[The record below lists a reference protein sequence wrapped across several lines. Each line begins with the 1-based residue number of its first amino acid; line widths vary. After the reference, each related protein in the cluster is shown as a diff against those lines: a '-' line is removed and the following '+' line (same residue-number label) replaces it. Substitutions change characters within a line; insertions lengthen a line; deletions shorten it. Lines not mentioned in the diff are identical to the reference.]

1 MPAAPYAREV
11 VTAGLSTRDTI
22 LLVAQRRFADHGFA
36 GTSLAEIADD
46 VGIRTPS
53 LFHHFPSKTAL
64 YRAVLLDAFDD
75 WLVIMDESITVPDEG
90 WPQVERVLRTAFRFF
105 EERPDFVR
113 LARWEALEGGPILVE
128 ELASVLRPLFER
140 AVGFLEHEMDAGLIR
155 HCDARRLVITGY
167 GAVLSYVSDA
177 PLVGALLGHDPLA
190 PDALAAEQEHVV
202 DLFRHAL
209 MPEPGPEIEPG
220 IGPRG
225 IGS

>member
-1 MPAAPYAREV
+1 M

-22 LLVAQRRFADHGFA
+22 LVVARSRFAEHGFA
-36 GTSLAEIADD
+36 GTSLAEIADE

-64 YRAVLLDAFDD
+64 YRAVLLDAFDGF
-75 WLVIMDESITVPDEG
+75 LAIMDETVAEPGAG
-90 WPQVERVLRTAFRFF
+90 WPQVERVLRTVFRFF

-140 AVGFLEHEMDAGLIR
+140 GVGFLEGEMDGGLIR
-155 HCDARRLVITGY
+155 RCDARRLVITGY

-177 PLVGALLGHDPLA
+177 PLVGALLGEDPLA
-190 PDALAAEQEHVV
+190 PDALAAQREHVV

-209 MPEPGPEIEPG
+209 AP
-220 IGPRG
+220 
-225 IGS
+225 